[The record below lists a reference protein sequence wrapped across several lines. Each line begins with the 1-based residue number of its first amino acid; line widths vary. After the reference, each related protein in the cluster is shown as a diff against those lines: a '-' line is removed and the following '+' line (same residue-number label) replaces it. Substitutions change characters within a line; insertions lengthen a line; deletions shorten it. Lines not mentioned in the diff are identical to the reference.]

1 MEADLRARLA
11 AFDGVHTDKLEE
23 LAESLSSDPQ
33 VLTALCDLA
42 LSDDSKLRSAATWLL
57 KRFSEQGVRYKGE
70 QSAVL
75 LGVLYRESHWEAQ
88 VHVLQMLDNL
98 VVTAAGAPA
107 LWKTLEEM
115 TANSN
120 RLLRTWS
127 YHGLAVLADQHMH
140 YRDEARAWLS
150 RVDSDA
156 AASLRARARRLH
168 KTFSWLND

>member
-11 AFDGVHTDKLEE
+11 AFDGVHTNTLED
-23 LAESLSSDPQ
+23 LAASLSREPH
-33 VLTALCDLA
+33 VLASLCDLA
-42 LSDDSKLRSAATWLL
+42 LSDDRKLQSAATWLL
-57 KRFSEQGVRYKGE
+57 KRFSEQGERYKDE
-70 QSAVL
+70 QSAAL

-88 VHVLQMLDNL
+88 VHVLQMLDYL
-98 VVTAAGAPA
+98 VVTAASAPA

-127 YHGLAVLADQHMH
+127 YHGLAVLADQHAQ

-150 RVDSDA
+150 RVDRDA
-156 AASLRARARRLH
+156 AASLRARVRRLH